1 MNVKRLA
8 ASLLLWVWATAAWSA
23 GAGLDLLAARVD
35 VEDAASLQRGARIYV
50 NYCLGCH
57 SLSFMRYDRM
67 ERDLGLT
74 SEQVRENLLYAAD
87 KVTAPM
93 DTAMRAEAAREWF
106 GVEPP
111 DLSVI
116 ARARGPDW
124 LYSYLVTFYADA
136 NPSRPFGVNN
146 VVFKDVG
153 MPHALVALQG
163 LQTYVQGKSPADAKE
178 VHTLG
183 LAVDGD
189 DILVRKSA
197 TMPDGSH
204 EPVVD
209 RLAVAEPGAL
219 RPSEYRGAM
228 RDLVNYL
235 VYVGEPS
242 RMERQALGFWVVLFL
257 VVLALILR
265 ALYKDYWK
273 DVH

>member
-1 MNVKRLA
+1 MV
-8 ASLLLWVWATAAWSA
+8 LLLSAWAPAGWGA
-23 GAGLDLLAARVD
+23 GASIGLLDANVNL
-35 VEDAASLQRGARIYV
+35 EDTTSLQRGAGIYV

-67 ERDLGLT
+67 GRDLGLT
-74 SEQVRENLLYAAD
+74 DEQVSGNLLFAAD

-93 DTAMRAEAAREWF
+93 SIAMRAQAARKWF

-116 ARARGPDW
+116 SRARGPDW
-124 LYSYLVTFYADA
+124 LYSYLATFYADP

-146 VVFKDVG
+146 VVYEDVG
-153 MPHALVALQG
+153 MPHALVPLQG
-163 LQTYVQGKSPADAKE
+163 RQEYVRGEAPEDARE
-178 VHTLG
+178 VHAVG

-189 DILVRKSA
+189 DILVRRSA

-204 EPVVD
+204 VPVVD
-209 RLAVAEPGAL
+209 RLTVTEPGEL
-219 RPSEYRGAM
+219 GPGEYRKAM
-228 RDLVNYL
+228 RDLVNFL

-242 RMERQALGFWVVLFL
+242 RLDRQALGFWVVLFL
-257 VVLALILR
+257 VVLALIFR
-265 ALYKDYWK
+265 ALYKEYWR

>member
-1 MNVKRLA
+1 MKRIA
-8 ASLLLWVWATAAWSA
+8 VVLLLSAWAAAGWSA
-23 GAGLDLLAARVD
+23 GSGLGLLTAKVDL
-35 VEDAASLQRGARIYV
+35 EDTASLQRGAGLYV

-67 ERDLGLT
+67 GRDLDLT
-74 SEQVRENLLYAAD
+74 SGQVSENLLYAAD
-87 KVTAPM
+87 KSTAPM
-93 DTAMRAEAAREWF
+93 SIAMRPEAARNWF

-116 ARARGPDW
+116 SRARGPDW
-124 LYSYLVTFYADA
+124 LYSYLTTFYADS

-146 VVFKDVG
+146 VVFEDVG
-153 MPHALVALQG
+153 MPHALVPLQG
-163 LQTYVQGKSPADAKE
+163 LQTYVRGEAPEEARE
-178 VHTLG
+178 VHALG

-204 EPVVD
+204 VPVVD
-209 RLAVAEPGAL
+209 RLRVTAPGDL
-219 RPSEYRGAM
+219 RPAEYRRAM
-228 RDLVNYL
+228 RDLVNFL

-242 RMERQALGFWVVLFL
+242 QIERQALGFWVVLFL

-265 ALYKDYWK
+265 ALYKEYWK